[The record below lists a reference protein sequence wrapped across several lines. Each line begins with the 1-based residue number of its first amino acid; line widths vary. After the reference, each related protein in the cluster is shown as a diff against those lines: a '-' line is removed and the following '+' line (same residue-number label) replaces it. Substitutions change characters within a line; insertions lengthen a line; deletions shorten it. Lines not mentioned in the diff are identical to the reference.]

1 MSRGPEV
8 GELNQVPVP
17 YLICPQL
24 QSLLPESLAR
34 SLLPG
39 TGCQKQ
45 LLAAQVQLQSGTAE
59 LQAEL
64 LQSQALLADLQAQVR
79 GQGPPA
85 VMGACHCEG
94 SLRNPPPVLHAVPL
108 TVFQVRKLEL
118 ERAQHKLLLE
128 SLQQR
133 HQADLELI
141 ENAHRYALPCLWPPG
156 LPEAPGL
163 PRPTCSEGPHPRL
176 GLLLAGAASRCW
188 KPRTSSEKSGC
199 AGRTRRCP
207 ASTCR
212 SARRPSRPAP
222 SSRPSTSGTW
232 RPPCRRRTRRWSG
245 SGSCSGEDVRASG
258 GPEPRDSHESL
269 SPDSAV
275 FELGPDSFL
284 PFWVRPQA
292 EHTDPRP
299 PQGQRACPQGPRAHW
314 LFRQGPEQQRR
325 GLTQL
330 RSACSPAGLS
340 SPATGPTS
348 RTVCA
353 VSLWVGLAAVLR

>member
-156 LPEAPGL
+156 APRGSWPAAADVL
-163 PRPTCSEGPHPRL
+163 RGAPPT
-176 GLLLAGAASRCW
+176 AGSSTGRSRV
-188 KPRTSSEKSGC
+188 KVLETSY
-199 AGRTRRCP
+199 
-207 ASTCR
+207 
-212 SARRPSRPAP
+212 
-222 SSRPSTSGTW
+222 
-232 RPPCRRRTRRWSG
+232 
-245 SGSCSGEDVRASG
+245 
-258 GPEPRDSHESL
+258 
-269 SPDSAV
+269 
-275 FELGPDSFL
+275 
-284 PFWVRPQA
+284 
-292 EHTDPRP
+292 
-299 PQGQRACPQGPRAHW
+299 
-314 LFRQGPEQQRR
+314 QQREER
-325 GLTQL
+325 L
-330 RSACSPAGLS
+330 RRENEALS
-340 SPATGPTS
+340 SQYLSQCQAAEQARAELTAQHQ
-348 RTVCA
+348 RH
-353 VSLWVGLAAVLR
+353 LAAAMQEKDQEVERLRELQR